1 MKYAVAYEIA
11 DAMKYAV
18 AYNGFIIARCFVL
31 NGVAGYIFGEL
42 FRKYGI
48 GYAMT
53 AHAMAHIVK
62 FIIFAIFI

>member
-1 MKYAVAYEIA
+1 MV
-11 DAMKYAV
+11 
-18 AYNGFIIARCFVL
+18 
-31 NGVAGYIFGEL
+31 NGVAGFLFGEL

-53 AHAMAHIVK
+53 AHATAHIVK